1 MKIFYPFLFLSLF
14 VFTGNS
20 QTPLYNFDFKGGFQ
34 GWISNSIECGGSASD
49 NAEWIWVD
57 NGRIEGT
64 LSNFGLMDSRTP
76 ENGIV
81 ILNSDL
87 LDNNGDVN
95 NIGNGDCPAPQV
107 SELISP
113 PLDFSDHDSV
123 ILSFNQLYFRFLG
136 YYNEGKNIDY
146 SDSTAT
152 FVGVSV
158 DGQETWEEIPINTD
172 LNIFRATQNYESELT
187 LDISEYA
194 AGESEVHVR
203 FLWQGD
209 YYVWAL
215 DDIRFYG
222 SRLYDL
228 DISEFKYPVSNFETP
243 QVQFVN
249 DTMRFEANVVNL
261 SPKPVDSAYLYVTV
275 RANEGE
281 DRTVYFEDSTLIQ
294 NLTFNDTVEVQL
306 PNYFV
311 PENFEP
317 GSYAFI
323 YRLVN
328 VKRPEEVNMANNVRA
343 DVMIVSENRFR
354 KTDRG
359 DSFGMPMEADY
370 MVGNYFKISP
380 NVQERLLL
388 DNINFSAFGRDGR
401 PLAGKEVAVY
411 LLKIDDDVDENLEN
425 WNFTAALENKKSIAG
440 IGSYIF
446 TSQDDESQDLE
457 ERIVVKDLVDLD
469 SYSDEIVLEPGG
481 RYIALIEYTENAA
494 KEIIHELG
502 QRVVYYPISYPEQW
516 NTMVYSGGQWY
527 VNGFGAQYVA
537 IIDIDVRMEL
547 TSTKE
552 ELTEQEVRIFPNPA
566 TDYVQIQ
573 LDLDR
578 AQNVDVFLTDVS
590 GKILKMNH
598 HSKLYSD
605 LLKVDVTSVPAG
617 TYFLNVTTEEG
628 RLTKKISVVR

>member
-1 MKIFYPFLFLSLF
+1 M
-14 VFTGNS
+14 
-20 QTPLYNFDFKGGFQ
+20 
-34 GWISNSIECGGSASD
+34 
-49 NAEWIWVD
+49 
-57 NGRIEGT
+57 
-64 LSNFGLMDSRTP
+64 
-76 ENGIV
+76 
-81 ILNSDL
+81 
-87 LDNNGDVN
+87 
-95 NIGNGDCPAPQV
+95 
-107 SELISP
+107 
-113 PLDFSDHDSV
+113 
-123 ILSFNQLYFRFLG
+123 
-136 YYNEGKNIDY
+136 
-146 SDSTAT
+146 
-152 FVGVSV
+152 
-158 DGQETWEEIPINTD
+158 
-172 LNIFRATQNYESELT
+172 
-187 LDISEYA
+187 
-194 AGESEVHVR
+194 
-203 FLWQGD
+203 
-209 YYVWAL
+209 
-215 DDIRFYG
+215 
-222 SRLYDL
+222 
-228 DISEFKYPVSNFETP
+228 
-243 QVQFVN
+243 
-249 DTMRFEANVVNL
+249 
-261 SPKPVDSAYLYVTV
+261 
-275 RANEGE
+275 
-281 DRTVYFEDSTLIQ
+281 IQ

-388 DNINFSAFGRDGR
+388 DNINFSAFGRDGQ